1 MLHAFETV
9 WRVWSW
15 VTIALIALCIY
26 AGLARA
32 YTDIQNQFTLTLW
45 QKTEPI
51 HAMTVAGALRREDDP
66 GDEGALFGGHDEGG
80 GMRCE
85 PAIEGPTDDDD
96 GERC

>member
-1 MLHAFETV
+1 MLHAVETV

-32 YTDIQNQFTLTLW
+32 YTDIQNHTLTPW

-51 HAMTVAGALRREDDP
+51 HAMTVAGALRRE
-66 GDEGALFGGHDEGG
+66 
-80 GMRCE
+80 R
-85 PAIEGPTDDDD
+85 
-96 GERC
+96 RSR